1 MPEKP
6 QLAIDV
12 IDTGIG
18 ISPEGLGK
26 IFNPFVQADSSVT
39 RRFGGTGLG
48 LTISRRFAAALGGEL
63 TVASEL
69 GQGSTFTVTLD
80 TGPLDGIRLLDAPQ
94 AQTSAARSGS
104 RSAKDL
110 PKLPPARVLVADDGE
125 ANRQLIT
132 VILTR
137 AGVHVEN
144 AENGE
149 VAVRMAT
156 SQPFDLILMDMQM
169 PVMDGYTATTQ
180 AASTR
185 TVDSDRGPHRQ
196 RHERDGG
203 QMRRRR
209 LLGLSSPSPSISTN

>member
-1 MPEKP
+1 MKIVARLLPDPEKP

-26 IFNPFVQADSSVT
+26 IFDPFVQADSSVT

-48 LTISRRFAAALGGEL
+48 LAISRRFAAALGGDL

-69 GQGSTFTVTLD
+69 GKGSTFTVTLD

-94 AQTSAARSGS
+94 RRNVRGRSAVA
-104 RSAKDL
+104 AKDL

-125 ANRQLIT
+125 ANRQLIA

-137 AGVHVEN
+137 AGLQVEN

-149 VAVRMAT
+149 MAVRMAD
-156 SQPFDLILMDMQM
+156 QPAVRPDPHGHADAG
-169 PVMDGYTATTQ
+169 DGRLRGNHA
-180 AASTR
+180 AASTWGCR
-185 TVDSDRGPHRQ
+185 SRSWH
-196 RHERDGG
+196 
-203 QMRRRR
+203 
-209 LLGLSSPSPSISTN
+209 